1 MGGLFLEDSWKI
13 VLKIVDLY
21 YNLGLR
27 EYDIKIVF
35 VIEGNLFFI
44 DIFLDIFLNRLF
56 NEFWFGIYG
65 EFVFIEE
72 IFLFL
77 WG

>member
-56 NEFWFGIYG
+56 NEF
-65 EFVFIEE
+65 
-72 IFLFL
+72 
-77 WG
+77 